1 MSNPFHIPERYPDSL
16 AIMFIKLFRK
26 SWFSTPI
33 YQNKMPLLNNGYMIN
48 LVGSE
53 ADMKQAT
60 REIQEIAEI
69 IGHTVKVVKIV
80 PSNDNGNDNGNSNG
94 NNNGNN
100 NSNNGPTWRVDLVR
114 EANSTKTVLI
124 NQVGEVSCD
133 ILTDL
138 NRSVRA
144 VSHGL
149 RHPWAFKIDPN
160 VSTRHESV
168 LLGTNPYQFN
178 CDQINQVY
186 PLQGTFQTKQ
196 SDMEHYLRPFIQD

>member
-1 MSNPFHIPERYPDSL
+1 MV
-16 AIMFIKLFRK
+16 
-26 SWFSTPI
+26 
-33 YQNKMPLLNNGYMIN
+33 N

-53 ADMKQAT
+53 SDMEQAT
-60 REIQEIAEI
+60 REIKEIAEI
-69 IGHTVKVVKIV
+69 IGHTVKVVKVV
-80 PSNDNGNDNGNSNG
+80 PSNGNG
-94 NNNGNN
+94 
-100 NSNNGPTWRVDLVR
+100 TKWRVDLVR
-114 EANSTKTVLI
+114 EANSTETVLI
-124 NQVGEVSCD
+124 NQVGEVHCD
-133 ILTDL
+133 IITDL

-144 VSHGL
+144 VTHGF

-196 SDMEHYLRPFIQD
+196 SDMETYLRAFIRD